1 MRVRLSVATFVTL
14 ASFIT
19 IHAQIQYPPDTR
31 NAALRYWIAFAEM
44 QDIPTDKA
52 TQGLLE
58 KIVAGETAWD
68 EKTITP
74 ILDANRTAIQMMQRA
89 TKLPEC
95 DWGLEYSQGSSAS
108 IAYAPRARA
117 LARLN
122 TLEGIRQFAA
132 GDAAEAVNAWLSG
145 VRFSQDLARGG
156 SLIFTLMGKAT
167 LLPNLRELKE
177 AAVRKKLSD
186 EEKKQVSAII
196 HALPE
201 DGFDWGEA
209 WGIEAATLEQLLHE
223 LQTAPDPGATYAAI
237 MRSPAP
243 KDGLHPTA
251 QDIHTYNE
259 YMLSVQSALREPPG
273 KAKTLLDALETKRAG
288 LNSVEQNITPN
299 PQKSNLNRSE
309 VMTARTELLQAL
321 AKQ

>member
-1 MRVRLSVATFVTL
+1 MRVPLLVAIFVTL
-14 ASFIT
+14 ASFVP
-19 IHAQIQYPPDTR
+19 IHAQIQNPPDTR

-44 QDIPTDKA
+44 QDIPADKA
-52 TQGLLE
+52 TQEFLE
-58 KIVAGETAWD
+58 KLVSGETAWD
-68 EKTITP
+68 EKTVTP

-95 DWGLEYSQGSSAS
+95 DWGLEYSQGARAS

-122 TLEGIRQFAA
+122 TLEGMRQLAA
-132 GDAAEAVNAWLSG
+132 GDSAAAVNTWLSG

-156 SLIFTLMGKAT
+156 SMIFALMGKAT

-177 AAVRKKLSD
+177 AAAGRKLT
-186 EEKKQVSAII
+186 EAEKKHVSVLIR
-196 HALPE
+196 ALPE
-201 DGFDWGEA
+201 DGFDWGAA
-209 WGIEAATLEQLLHE
+209 WGIEAATLEQFLRE

-237 MRSPAP
+237 MGSPAP

-251 QDIHTYNE
+251 QDIHTYNQ

-273 KAKTLLDALETKRAG
+273 KAKTLLDALESKRAG
-288 LNSVEQNITPN
+288 LKEVEQNITPK
-299 PQKSNLNRSE
+299 PQKSNLSRTE

-321 AKQ
+321 SSK